1 MGKRKIGEIYN
12 KPIIEGDI
20 NLKTPNE
27 IHKSELSGELGG
39 GGASGEVKVWYYKDV
54 SDNKEMTL
62 FLVSLG
68 VKTILCKY
76 RDYNGV
82 GEGSID
88 YIKDEYAYGFYKNY
102 FKLSTLDTCNSV
114 NVGFGDDGIDHCY
127 FNPSNDLYGRIDDIA
142 KLMPE
147 AEELKNLFIEVSKE
161 EYESQITYKN
171 PYL

>member
-12 KPIIEGDI
+12 KPIVEGDI

-27 IHKSELSGELGG
+27 IHKSELSGGG
-39 GGASGEVKVWYYKDV
+39 NSSSEVKVWYYKDV
-54 SDNKEMTL
+54 SDTKEMTL

-68 VKTILCKY
+68 VKIVLCKY
-76 RDYNGV
+76 RDNSGV
-82 GEGSID
+82 GEGAID
-88 YIKDEYAYGFYKNY
+88 YINDEYAYRFYKKY

-114 NVGFGDDGIDHCY
+114 NVGFGDNGIDHSY
-127 FNPSNDLYGRIDDIA
+127 FNSSNDLYGRIDDIA

-147 AEELKNLFIEVSKE
+147 ISALKDVFIEVSKE

-171 PYL
+171 PYI